1 MTSLHA
7 SHALLPAGWAE
18 DVRVTIDADGR
29 ISAVAAGVEAGA
41 GDTRLAGKAL
51 LAAPG
56 NLHSHAFQRA
66 MAGRAEYRRS
76 GADSFWTWRETM
88 YGFVAD
94 LEPDDVEAIAAYAFM
109 EMAEAGYGAVAEFH
123 YLHHRPGGGAYDNI
137 AEMSSR
143 VMAAAANVG
152 LGLTLLPVFYAYGG
166 VRGAP
171 LEPRQRRF
179 ATNIESYEL
188 LRAGVDREAKYRL
201 ADFRVGA
208 AFHSLRAAS
217 PDAVRVL
224 ASDFAGDVIHIHAA
238 EQALEVEDIK
248 AWLGARPVEWL
259 LDNTPLGPTWCV
271 VHATHMSEMET
282 EGLAK
287 SGAVAGLCPITEAN
301 LGDGVFNGETYF
313 EGGGRFGVGSDSN
326 IEISLAGELRLLEYS
341 QRLALRKRNVFCR
354 DGRSAGRTLFDAAL
368 DGGAGALGR
377 PSGRIEEGAFAD
389 LMSLD
394 TGHSRLAEAAG
405 DGLLDAFVFA
415 GGERAIADVWSAGR
429 HIVREGR
436 HVRRAAIEARFRE
449 VMAAIGNRQ

>member
-7 SHALLPAGWAE
+7 PHALLPSGWA
-18 DVRVTIDADGR
+18 DNVRVTFDADGR
-29 ISAVAAGVEAGA
+29 ISAVETGVEEKA
-41 GDTRLAGKAL
+41 GDVSLAGRAL
-51 LAAPG
+51 APAPG
-56 NLHSHAFQRA
+56 DLHSHAFQRA
-66 MAGRAEYRRS
+66 MAGRAEHRRS

-94 LEPDDVEAIAAYAFM
+94 LDPDDVEAIAAYAYM

-123 YLHHRPGGGAYDNI
+123 YLHHQPDGRAYDNI

-188 LRAGVDREAKYRL
+188 LRAGVDREARYRPG
-201 ADFRVGA
+201 DFRVGT

-217 PDAVRVL
+217 PDALRILVG
-224 ASDFAGDVIHIHAA
+224 DFAGDVMHIHAA
-238 EQALEVEDIK
+238 EQALEVEDVR
-248 AWLGARPVEWL
+248 AWLGAPPVEWL

-271 VHATHMSEMET
+271 VHATHMTASET
-282 EGLAK
+282 EELAR
-287 SGAVAGLCPITEAN
+287 SGAVAGICPITEAN
-301 LGDGVFNGETYF
+301 LGDGIFDGETYF
-313 EGGGRFGVGSDSN
+313 ESGGRFGVGSDSN
-326 IEISLAGELRLLEYS
+326 VEISLAGELRLFEYS
-341 QRLALRKRNVFCR
+341 QRLALRKRNVVCR
-354 DGRSAGRTLFDAAL
+354 GGGSTGRALFDAAL

-377 PSGRIEEGAFAD
+377 PSGRIEEGAYAD
-389 LMSLD
+389 LVSLD
-394 TGHSRLAEAAG
+394 MRHPALAEARG
-405 DGLLDAFVFA
+405 DRLLDAFVFA

-436 HVRRAAIEARFRE
+436 HVRRAAIEAEFRKT
-449 VMAAIGNRQ
+449 MAGLMG